1 MYFKQ
6 KRGKYRG
13 AGGFFSIM
21 MHTRISWRVMA
32 REYKFKGYTFY
43 SEEEYNEAK
52 KENETIEYIKART
65 DLGRT
70 DTVIALYNRLI
81 DRKVISTVI
90 GLDFLKRLR
99 GLALKDEMVQASKLR
114 DLPDISA
121 SQKPRVKEKKAL
133 TKTQRLERE
142 NIGLKII
149 VIGLAVILIGM
160 FVILLT
166 GDLTPFK
173 SIYEEQVMNEYAGWK
188 QELTEKQKWID
199 EQMYYLEQNG
209 IFYKD

>member
-1 MYFKQ
+1 
-6 KRGKYRG
+6 
-13 AGGFFSIM
+13 
-21 MHTRISWRVMA
+21 MA

-160 FVILLT
+160 FLILLT

>member
-1 MYFKQ
+1 
-6 KRGKYRG
+6 
-13 AGGFFSIM
+13 

>member
-13 AGGFFSIM
+13 ADGFFSIM